1 MSNARSVRR
10 FVSGILLLVLSV
22 GAGQAF
28 AQPATGGDSSG
39 ESQQSWRPQEPEPK
53 DFDWIML
60 VSGEWLKGELISLY
74 SDVVEFDSDELDE
87 LSLDWEDVL
96 VVKTHR
102 PYEVLFVDR
111 SKYVGKLL
119 VRDGQIHVLES
130 SAGARS
136 RETVLS
142 IANTRGDFLSIWDGN
157 ISLAVDFRDG
167 NTQRK
172 DYTARIDTQRRTSE
186 TRFKLNYLYTF
197 SKVENNTVEDS
208 ERLTTSMDLFL
219 SDRWFIRPIQ
229 FEYYADE
236 FQNIDERYTATSQIG
251 YYLIDTSR
259 TTWDVF
265 AGPGYQ
271 VTHYVTVE
279 PGRGEKEETAVGVVG
294 TSLDIEL
301 TNDIDYDFNYEGQWV
316 SDDAGGF
323 NHHLDTGLSI
333 EFLGDFDLDIR
344 FILDRVEKPV
354 PKADGSVP
362 SRNDTSLHVGLSY
375 EF

>member
-1 MSNARSVRR
+1 MNSARSIQGYIVA
-10 FVSGILLLVLSV
+10 ILLLVLMVS
-22 GAGQAF
+22 A
-28 AQPATGGDSSG
+28 G
-39 ESQQSWRPQEPEPK
+39 ESQAQVAAGEAPEQPAWRPQEPEPK

-96 VVKTHR
+96 IIKTHR

-111 SKYVGKLL
+111 SIHVGKLL
-119 VRDGQIHVLES
+119 VRDGEIRVLGS
-130 SAGARS
+130 SAGARP
-136 RETVLS
+136 RNTVLS
-142 IANTRGDFLSIWDGN
+142 IANTRGDFFSIWDGD

-172 DYTARIDTQRRTSE
+172 DYTVRVDTQRRTSE

-197 SKVENNTVEDS
+197 SKVDNNTVEDS
-208 ERLTTSMDLFL
+208 QRLTTSMDLFL
-219 SDRWFIRPIQ
+219 SDRWFVRPIQ

-236 FQNIDERYTATSQIG
+236 FQNVDERYTATSQVG
-251 YYLIDTSR
+251 YHIIDNSR

-271 VTHYVTVE
+271 VTKYVTVE
-279 PGRGEKEETAVGVVG
+279 AGRGDKEETAVGVLG
-294 TSLDIEL
+294 TSLDIEV
-301 TNDIDYDFNYEGQWV
+301 TNNIDYDFNYEGQWV

-362 SRNDTSLHVGLSY
+362 DRNDTSLHVGISY